1 MAVRTCRVTLKDMD
15 GATHTVKVTAETL
28 YEAVALGL
36 AAIRSNEWITGIAQ
50 GLNAVQVCASDV
62 PVVHSVQLKD
72 FTAWFE
78 GSAGSPKDLS
88 KRKRIK
94 EILEMPTNART
105 TVR

>member
-1 MAVRTCRVTLKDMD
+1 MVVRSCRVTLKDMG
-15 GATHTVKVTAETL
+15 GATHTVEVTAETL

-36 AAIRSNEWITGIAQ
+36 AAIRGNEWVTGIDQ

-72 FTAWFE
+72 FTAWL
-78 GSAGSPKDLS
+78 GRSAGSPKDLS

-94 EILEMPTNART
+94 DILGMSNDARIA
-105 TVR
+105 VE